1 MSDRPVPYDI
11 AAERAVLGSCI
22 IEREAIIVVRNL
34 VASADFYLEKHAWV
48 YDAILDCL
56 ADKIPPDLVMV
67 ADRLRRRE
75 RLELIGG
82 LGFLGELISD
92 VVTAIHA
99 DHYAR
104 IVAKA
109 ARSRRIIELGAE
121 IVARGYANDPDKA
134 IDEAEQLL
142 GFERMIAA
150 SPDDWQGQMHD
161 GHDIWGK
168 PYTPRPFVIEEI
180 LPVGVTL
187 LHALPKKRKSW
198 LAKNLCYAVASGGK
212 ALGQLQAQQGEALY
226 LNLEMDEELLIER
239 LRTMYPDGAPPAGV
253 KFFYEWP
260 NLDNGFFS
268 RLENYVTARPWT
280 RLIVVDTLVRV
291 FPDEAFSRE
300 GYRLDAKL
308 IDPFTKFNANRGLAI
323 LLIHHSR
330 KMGGGNDPILGATGS
345 TGLTGSVDSVLEL
358 QVDNEES
365 SKGKL
370 TRGGRRIK
378 NDKPLPLKWD
388 VQIGNWVINMKAGQL
403 TPERKALLDVLE
415 DHNGPLSPQKIAALL
430 DRPAPSIRRLCQ
442 EMAACGQLVNMQ
454 GLYANPECDA
464 A

>member
-1 MSDRPVPYDI
+1 MSEPAIPFDI
-11 AAERAVLGSCI
+11 AAERAVLGACLLD
-22 IEREAIIVVRNL
+22 RDAILSVRNQ
-34 VASADFYLEKHAWV
+34 VAVSDFYLEKNAYV
-48 YDAILDCL
+48 YEAFLDCL
-56 ADKIPPDLVMV
+56 ADKVPPDMV
-67 ADRLRRRE
+67 TVSDRLKRKDRFD
-75 RLELIGG
+75 LIGG
-82 LGFLGELISD
+82 VYFLSELQED
-92 VVTAIHA
+92 VPTSVHA

-104 IVAKA
+104 IVARA
-109 ARSRRIIELGAE
+109 AKSRRLIQLGAE
-121 IVARGYANDPDKA
+121 IAAKGYSNNPDLA
-134 IDEAEQLL
+134 FEEAEQLL
-142 GFERMIAA
+142 SLERKA
-150 SPDDWQGQMHD
+150 SAMADDWQGQMHD
-161 GHDIWGK
+161 GRDIWRK

-198 LAKNLCYAVASGGK
+198 LAKNMCYAVAGGGK

-239 LRTMYPDGAPPAGV
+239 LRVMYPNGEPPPGV

-291 FPDEAFSRE
+291 LPDDAFNRE
-300 GYRLDAKL
+300 GYRLDARL
-308 IDPFTKFNANRGLAI
+308 IEPFTKFNANRGLAI

-330 KMGGGNDPILGATGS
+330 KVGGGNDPILGASGS

-358 QVDNEES
+358 QVNDEETA
-365 SKGKL
+365 KGKL

-388 VQIGNWVINMKAGQL
+388 VQIGSWAINTKFGVI
-403 TPERKALLDVLE
+403 TPERQAVIDILQE
-415 DHNGPLSPQKIAALL
+415 HGPLTPQRIAALV
-430 DRPAPSIRRLCQ
+430 DRPPPSVRRLCQ
-442 EMAACGQLVNMQ
+442 DMHQCGQLMNMQ
-454 GLYANPECDA
+454 GLYAVPECDA